1 MSERREY
8 MRINIGASGIL
19 YCNDREIPVTIHD
32 ISENGIG
39 FLIPEDYEP
48 IEFLDSVNEVKFS
61 YVDEYQ
67 NLAGKTTTSYING
80 EAVAVHYH
88 FTPQNQRVIGC
99 RLKANNVI
107 EEYVRSRK
115 TIDYLKNPVS
125 FFNYLDR
132 RKSM

>member
-19 YCNDREIPVTIHD
+19 YCSNQEIPVTIHD

-61 YVDEYQ
+61 YVDEYR

-88 FTPQNQRVIGC
+88 VTPQNQRVIGC

-132 RKSM
+132 KKSM